1 MVDSAAVLYPHRKK
15 MDGSSNVLCL
25 NCLATIA
32 VESDDA
38 TDATEAIDDAPQHTC
53 GPWLEVAREASGSGR
68 AA

>member
-1 MVDSAAVLYPHRKK
+1 MMVDSAAVLYPHRKK

-38 TDATEAIDDAPQHTC
+38 TEAIDDAPQHTC